1 MSPILGQKGQNIG
14 QVKRTIYILIN
25 KYFLSIELCWKYVIN
40 FCYDLVLFL
49 LIFKNFHF
57 PREAQMNAYWHCL
70 LIMFEIQVYVF
81 MLILLRILLVVIL
94 KGRDVLL
101 ISGQIRAI
109 IKNTTAF
116 DLSL

>member
-1 MSPILGQKGQNIG
+1 
-14 QVKRTIYILIN
+14 
-25 KYFLSIELCWKYVIN
+25 
-40 FCYDLVLFL
+40 
-49 LIFKNFHF
+49 
-57 PREAQMNAYWHCL
+57 
-70 LIMFEIQVYVF
+70 MFEIQVYVF

-109 IKNTTAF
+109 IKHTAAF